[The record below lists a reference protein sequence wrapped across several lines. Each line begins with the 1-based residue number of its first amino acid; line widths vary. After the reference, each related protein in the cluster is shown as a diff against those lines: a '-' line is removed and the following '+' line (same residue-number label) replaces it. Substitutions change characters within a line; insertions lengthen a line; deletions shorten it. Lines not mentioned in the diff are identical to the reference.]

1 MSDGEITEWPIT
13 KPEDGQGGTK
23 DGITDIAC
31 DSGDPSGMADR
42 DPAFFY
48 YDRRK
53 RSGMDC
59 HCDCADMHSEDP
71 EMRSDHDNR
80 HGNHLSC
87 GKFVPEKCDR
97 ETPSLCCGPRCDAE
111 NSVPFGIFLPF
122 GTHFQ
127 RFCRSGDHF
136 QLLS

>member
-1 MSDGEITEWPIT
+1 MSDGEITEWSIT

-53 RSGMDC
+53 RSGMDR

-97 ETPSLCCGPRCDAE
+97 ETP
-111 NSVPFGIFLPF
+111 V
-122 GTHFQ
+122 
-127 RFCRSGDHF
+127 
-136 QLLS
+136 

>member
-1 MSDGEITEWPIT
+1 MSDGEITERPIA

-53 RSGMDC
+53 RACMDC
-59 HCDCADMHSEDP
+59 HRHRPDMYTEDQK
-71 EMRSDHDNR
+71 MRSDYDDRN
-80 HGNHLSC
+80 GYYLS
-87 GKFVPEKCDR
+87 GGESVSEKCDR
-97 ETPSLCCGPRCDAE
+97 QTQTL
-111 NSVPFGIFLPF
+111 
-122 GTHFQ
+122 
-127 RFCRSGDHF
+127 RSRQQCHIEDPVSF
-136 QLLS
+136 

>member
-1 MSDGEITEWPIT
+1 MSVCEAEVNRIIAIRYKAASQMAQVERPVT

-53 RSGMDC
+53 RSGMDR

-97 ETPSLCCGPRCDAE
+97 ETPSLCCGPRWIPE
-111 NSVPFGIFLPF
+111 
-122 GTHFQ
+122 
-127 RFCRSGDHF
+127 
-136 QLLS
+136 